1 MQILEQLSDRKFVV
15 ELDDFD
21 RTREMHVAHDY
32 VRFCSNEGLQ
42 AKSGVELHTVN
53 TCANWIPMRQEVTI
67 PIREVISVVL
77 PHLCRHEYCQ
87 PEHINPDKYDTG
99 RIRYRSKEGTEMIAI
114 RPRNQNDYIHIPYS
128 VYKQIK
134 EEDL

>member
-77 PHLCRHEYCQ
+77 PHLCRHE
-87 PEHINPDKYDTG
+87 HINPDKYKYDTG

-114 RPRNQNDYIHIPYS
+114 RPRNQNDYIHIP

>member
-1 MQILEQLSDRKFVV
+1 
-15 ELDDFD
+15 
-21 RTREMHVAHDY
+21 
-32 VRFCSNEGLQ
+32 
-42 AKSGVELHTVN
+42 
-53 TCANWIPMRQEVTI
+53 MRQEVTI

-87 PEHINPDKYDTG
+87 PEHINPDKYKYDTG

>member
-15 ELDDFD
+15 ELDDYDFD

-87 PEHINPDKYDTG
+87 PEHIRAEVMTSAIGIARENPEYDMEQVLISALLEWN
-99 RIRYRSKEGTEMIAI
+99 IRC
-114 RPRNQNDYIHIPYS
+114 
-128 VYKQIK
+128 
-134 EEDL
+134 

>member
-15 ELDDFD
+15 ELDDYDFD

-67 PIREVISVVL
+67 PIREMISVVL
-77 PHLCRHEYCQ
+77 PHLCRHE
-87 PEHINPDKYDTG
+87 HINPDKYDTG
-99 RIRYRSKEGTEMIAI
+99 RHSKEGTEMIAI
-114 RPRNQNDYIHIPYS
+114 RPRNQNDYIRIPYS

>member
-15 ELDDFD
+15 DDYD

-32 VRFCSNEGLQ
+32 VRWLQ
-42 AKSGVELHTVN
+42 AKSGVELH